1 MSRPNA
7 HCFDVP
13 KVIECLEFDPLRKSY
28 DSNVQ
33 LNFVVLLH
41 VTSNE
46 HKTTM
51 YFRMAR

>member
-1 MSRPNA
+1 MRRLNA

-13 KVIECLEFDPLRKSY
+13 KVIECLEFHPLRKSI

-33 LNFVVLLH
+33 LNSAVLLH

-46 HKTTM
+46 YNTTM
-51 YFRMAR
+51 SLRMAK